1 MVMVMDSC
9 LTHRTR
15 GLEGKHG
22 NPLNEVRIL
31 CNSLMLNH
39 GIVSADKTTK
49 SDPAKSILKYR
60 VGDEIG
66 VDEDGFRAIFAACFA
81 ELESKFAWSA
91 AGRGGGRGF
100 ESIGEARRRV
110 LESCQ
115 TMRRLANKR
124 AA

>member
-66 VDEDGFRAIFAACFA
+66 VDEDGFRASSRPASLSSRAGSPAAP
-81 ELESKFAWSA
+81 
-91 AGRGGGRGF
+91 
-100 ESIGEARRRV
+100 
-110 LESCQ
+110 
-115 TMRRLANKR
+115 R
-124 AA
+124 AAEADAGSKASEKPAGGC